1 MPKQPITVT
10 ITRTRRKAEDQPY
23 TVTIAEPRKQP
34 YTMKGRYARKD
45 SAKRGALRHLK
56 ARSLRAFPGEWF
68 VTAKSGAVTWIKF
81 LFTSAKRK

>member
-1 MPKQPITVT
+1 MKHPITVT
-10 ITRTRRKAEDQPY
+10 ITRTKRKAEDQPY

-45 SAKRGALRHLK
+45 SAKRGALRHLN
-56 ARSLRAFPGEWF
+56 AQFLRAHLVEWF

-81 LFTSAKRK
+81 LFKSTKRK